1 MRKFAQIQIDIWND
15 TDFRNLTPAAQ
26 HLYLVLLSHPSL
38 LQCGVGDWKPKRL
51 TGYANGWK
59 KEAIEAAA
67 GELIEGRFIV
77 IDEDTD
83 EYLVRTYVRNG
94 GLMKQPNLATNMARS
109 LMEVGS
115 ESLRGVVTFELQ
127 RLEDDHP
134 ELNGFTAD
142 AVKRALKNPSVNPSD
157 YPCGNPYRN
166 PSGNPSGNPSPNP
179 SGNPSVNPSERVPVT
194 HRVTHQNDDSNPSGN
209 PSPITSNWYIVT
221 NNEVTNNSSKS
232 GSNEE
237 PEASSSD
244 DEHGG
249 SKTEVE
255 PEPTNRY
262 PDAFE
267 EWWNLYPRKQGKRKA
282 LNEWRRATKRTTR
295 QELNEKTQHFA
306 DFHNH
311 QGTDKQYIPLPTTW
325 LARDGWDDEL
335 IPRTTNSHGS
345 AEPKSK
351 SQRYIE
357 LGERMARELEAQEA
371 QKPQPTGTKQLEPPF

>member
-77 IDEDTD
+77 VDDDTD

-115 ESLRGVVTFELQ
+115 ESLRGVVAFELQ
-127 RLEDDHP
+127 RLEKV
-134 ELNGFTAD
+134 ESGLAGFTSD
-142 AVKRALKNPSVNPSD
+142 AVKKVLGNPSVNPSD

-166 PSGNPSGNPSPNP
+166 PSGNPSPNP
-179 SGNPSVNPSERVPVT
+179 SGNPSGNPSERVPVT
-194 HRVTHQNDDSNPSGN
+194 HRVTHQNDDLNPSDDPSGN
-209 PSPITSNWYIVT
+209 PSPITSNWYIV
-221 NNEVTNNSSKS
+221 NSRSVTNTCSEPSSND
-232 GSNEE
+232 GSTNTAPTESSSNDERVDEE
-237 PEASSSD
+237 PA
-244 DEHGG
+244 
-249 SKTEVE
+249 
-255 PEPTNRY
+255 NRY

-267 EWWNLYPRKQGKRKA
+267 DWWNLYPRKQGKRKA
-282 LNEWRRATKRTTR
+282 LNEWRRATKRVSR
-295 QELNEKTQHFA
+295 DELNTKTQRFS
-306 DFHNH
+306 DFHAT

-335 IPRTTNSHGS
+335 IPRTGNPSQDDNTLNAWLGVPDNTNTIEGEVVNHSWQ
-345 AEPKSK
+345 SK
-351 SQRYIE
+351 GE
-357 LGERMARELEAQEA
+357 L
-371 QKPQPTGTKQLEPPF
+371 PW

>member
-77 IDEDTD
+77 VDDDTD

-115 ESLRGVVTFELQ
+115 ESLRGVVAFELQ
-127 RLEDDHP
+127 RLEKV
-134 ELNGFTAD
+134 ESGLAGFTSD
-142 AVKRALKNPSVNPSD
+142 AVKKVLGNPSVNPSD

-166 PSGNPSGNPSPNP
+166 PSGNPSPNP
-179 SGNPSVNPSERVPVT
+179 SGNPSGNPSERVPVT
-194 HRVTHQNDDSNPSGN
+194 HRVTHQNGDLNPSDDPSGN
-209 PSPITSNWYIVT
+209 PSPITSNWYIV
-221 NNEVTNNSSKS
+221 NSRSVTNTCSEPSSND
-232 GSNEE
+232 GSTNTAPTESSSNDERVDEE
-237 PEASSSD
+237 PA
-244 DEHGG
+244 
-249 SKTEVE
+249 
-255 PEPTNRY
+255 NRY

-267 EWWNLYPRKQGKRKA
+267 DWWNLYPRKQGKRKA
-282 LNEWRRATKRTTR
+282 LNEWRRATKRVSR
-295 QELNEKTQHFA
+295 DELNTKTQRFS
-306 DFHNH
+306 DFHAT

-335 IPRTTNSHGS
+335 IPRAGNPSQDDNTLNAWLGVPDNANTIEGEVVNHSWQ
-345 AEPKSK
+345 SK
-351 SQRYIE
+351 GE
-357 LGERMARELEAQEA
+357 L
-371 QKPQPTGTKQLEPPF
+371 PW